1 MTMNKQKVLR
11 IKHSLPNILQ
21 LLLPLWFV
29 FAVSQTEAVKTKVLG
44 SYVINLTNNL
54 EYLLFFGLSY
64 VLLGFYFKQ
73 KDQRLRNVSLFV
85 GLLLASSYVVGLYCH
100 YENNLFADTWRFV
113 SLLLQIMGIAIA
125 TVPFSAFLFITIE
138 KIQNR
143 PQNQNPEK
151 EKHPAFVFLF
161 YWIMIMLC
169 YLPVFLH
176 TWPVNFI
183 YDAKYQMAEVITN
196 TYKIHHPII
205 HTYLMG
211 LAYTFGQSI
220 GNVSQGM
227 QLYTIFQ
234 MLILAGAFSYTL
246 TFLYRVKA
254 PKLVRR
260 VVFCFYALFP
270 LNPMFAVTATKDV
283 LFGAF
288 FLVFVVLLVDNL
300 RKKELFTLP
309 QTFAFLIIGSLMLI
323 FRKNSLYAF
332 YVTIPFLIL
341 FVKGWRRRLQMGLLI
356 LGTLLCFQLTNSF
369 FIDITAAVDNG
380 SRRESLSV
388 PLQQLARVASYHRDE
403 MPDELYEEFILYVQ
417 ESDIALYN
425 PYNSDAIKNNANE
438 QLLRSNFG
446 NFLKLWLKVGLQF
459 PDEYL
464 ESFFTN
470 TMGYWY
476 LGDTYYQIGDGISSY
491 HTLIGMGDELIKED
505 LCKPAGL
512 IYNYLFYDMKY
523 REIPLFSIF
532 FNPALYFWLLVF
544 YFGAAFYQKQYSK
557 MIPMIYVL
565 AYVLTCLLGPL
576 VALRYVYGVVVTA
589 PVIVYLMSC
598 RKV

>member
-1 MTMNKQKVLR
+1 MNKKWME
-11 IKHSLPNILQ
+11 KTGKWLPNVLGIA
-21 LLLPLWFV
+21 LPLCFV
-29 FAVSQTEAVKTKVLG
+29 FAVSQTEAVKTQVLG

-54 EYLLFFGLSY
+54 EYLLYFGFSY
-64 VLLGFYFKQ
+64 ALLNYYVKQ
-73 KDQRLRNVSLFV
+73 KDQRLRKVSMFA
-85 GLLLASSYVVGLYCH
+85 GILLSICYVVGLYCH
-100 YENNLFADTWRFV
+100 YENNLFVDAWRLLV
-113 SLLLQIMGIAIA
+113 LLLQIIGIAIV
-125 TVPFSAFLFITIE
+125 TVPLSAFILTAIE
-138 KIQNR
+138 TLQNHLLV
-143 PQNQNPEK
+143 QNEQIEK
-151 EKHPAFVFLF
+151 EKHPALVFLF
-161 YWIMIMLC
+161 YWIIMMLC

-176 TWPVNFI
+176 IWPVNFI
-183 YDAKYQMAEVITN
+183 YDAKYQMVEVITN

-227 QLYTIFQ
+227 QFYTILQ
-234 MLILAGAFSYTL
+234 MLILTGAFSYTL

-254 PKLVRR
+254 PKILRR

-288 FLVFVVLLVDNL
+288 FLIFVVLLVDNL

-309 QTFAFLIIGSLMLI
+309 QTFAFLVIGSLMLI

-332 YVTIPFLIL
+332 YVAIPFLIL
-341 FVKGWRRRLQMGLLI
+341 AVKGWQRKMQMGLLI
-356 LGTLLCFQLTNSF
+356 LGTLLCFQLTNLF
-369 FIDITAAVDNG
+369 FIDLTAAVDNG
-380 SRRESLSV
+380 SRREALSV

-417 ESDIALYN
+417 ESDIAFYN

-464 ESFFTN
+464 ESFLTN

-476 LGDTYYQIGDGISSY
+476 LGDTFYQIGDGISSY
-491 HTLIGMGDELIKED
+491 HTLIGMGDEVIKED
-505 LCKPAGL
+505 LCKPVGVV
-512 IYNYLFYDMKY
+512 YNYLFYDMKY
-523 REIPLFSIF
+523 REIPLFSLL

-544 YFGAAFYQKQYSK
+544 YFCAAIYQKQYCK

-565 AYVLTCLLGPL
+565 AYILTCLLGPL
-576 VALRYVYGVVVTA
+576 VALRYVYGVVVTT

-598 RKV
+598 RKL